1 MFTWRN
7 LILAGIS
14 VCLLLTQAGC
24 AFGLAGLVLNG
35 TRQKVFID
43 SMPSGAKV
51 TIDGQAARTP
61 AQFDLK
67 RRRDYQAIVE
77 KEGYETTTVYIN
89 KDTDALVLYL
99 DGFLLPHL
107 FGTAWDLEP
116 ERTIVNLAP
125 KKQ

>member
-1 MFTWRN
+1 MRSIGVRLSAIVVFGT
-7 LILAGIS
+7 
-14 VCLLLTQAGC
+14 LLSTAGC
-24 AFGLAGLVLNG
+24 AFGLAGLALNG

-43 SMPSGAKV
+43 SIPSGAKV
-51 TIDGQAARTP
+51 TLEGQVARTP

-77 KEGYETTTVYIN
+77 LEGYETSTVYIN

-99 DGFLLPHL
+99 DGFLLPHI

-116 ERTIVNLAP
+116 DRVIVNLTP
-125 KKQ
+125 KKN